1 MLPEEFEHLKR
12 RDDSSTRVGT
22 LVPLRLRFFYD
33 YFLFAATNKIH
44 ILRVLIVFPLS
55 RRHLSPDRCEAARL
69 SILWIVNDTKTGK
82 LEIRS
87 KLSPWNPL
95 YQFRIGVWNSLR
107 IIKDVSSLSF
117 VRFDAILNAFLDF
130 LIVLKCNKLCF
141 VKHNEIRKITYNF
154 SQYKL
159 RRFATNK
166 SWIKRKLPNVLYQPR
181 YFCINLCRT
190 RSLQIVHI
198 LRIYLHIL

>member
-1 MLPEEFEHLKR
+1 MLYIIRWIFNTGVIAPGGIWTLETSR
-12 RDDSSTRVGT
+12 RLIDARRYTGSSSSS
-22 LVPLRLRFFYD
+22 LLLRLFSICSD
-33 YFLFAATNKIH
+33 KQDSH
-44 ILRVLIVFPLS
+44 ITRAYCISSIKKTSVARS
-55 RRHLSPDRCEAARL
+55 MRRSEAARL
-69 SILWIVNDTKTGK
+69 SILRIVNDTKTGK

-154 SQYKL
+154 SQ
-159 RRFATNK
+159 
-166 SWIKRKLPNVLYQPR
+166 
-181 YFCINLCRT
+181 
-190 RSLQIVHI
+190 
-198 LRIYLHIL
+198 